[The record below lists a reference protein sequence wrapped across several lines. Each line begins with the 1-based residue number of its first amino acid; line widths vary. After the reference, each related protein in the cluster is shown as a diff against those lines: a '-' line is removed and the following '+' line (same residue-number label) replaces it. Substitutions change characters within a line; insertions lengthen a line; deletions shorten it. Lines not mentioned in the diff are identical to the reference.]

1 MKAIMYNFNIWVKYR
16 DEEKFVLEIEEKLK
30 NSGFTVINKTEHY
43 FPKQGYTGLWLLA
56 ESHCAIHSF
65 PEEDKIYIEISSCVK
80 RYFDKFVEELK
91 LLDE

>member
-1 MKAIMYNFNIWVKYR
+1 MKAIMYNFNTWVKYR
-16 DEEKFVLEIEEKLK
+16 NEEKFVIEIEEKLK
-30 NSGFTVINKTEHY
+30 DSGFTIINKIEHY

-80 RYFDKFVEELK
+80 RYFDKFVEKLK